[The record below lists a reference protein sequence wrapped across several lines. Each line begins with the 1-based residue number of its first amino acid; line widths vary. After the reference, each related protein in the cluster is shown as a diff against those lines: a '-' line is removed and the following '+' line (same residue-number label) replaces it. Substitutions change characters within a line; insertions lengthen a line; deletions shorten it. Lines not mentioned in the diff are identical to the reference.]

1 MLSTSDMQCMYFYDM
16 NFASDVLLLHLI
28 NVIPRK
34 KFLRLTMGF
43 GYFMY
48 SHSLVPVIDLLFSGR
63 DKVGIRALIAI
74 VELWCI
80 VLCFLFTT
88 AAIG

>member
-1 MLSTSDMQCMYFYDM
+1 
-16 NFASDVLLLHLI
+16 
-28 NVIPRK
+28 
-34 KFLRLTMGF
+34 MGF

-48 SHSLVPVIDLLFSGR
+48 SHSLVPVIDLWISGR

-80 VLCFLFTT
+80 VLCFLLTT
-88 AAIG
+88 AAIRLKIVIVVFLSLYSAI